1 MESDLACL
9 GEASGWLCLA
19 APVTKFSEALV
30 AAQEN
35 VDDLFL
41 ESLISVFVF
50 PAGKIPLTFRSFY
63 LVDCRLWIVDC
74 QS

>member
-30 AAQEN
+30 AA
-35 VDDLFL
+35 
-41 ESLISVFVF
+41 
-50 PAGKIPLTFRSFY
+50 
-63 LVDCRLWIVDC
+63 
-74 QS
+74 